1 MEYSRPKT
9 PSVEKSENLKWRA
22 PIYFQNIHGGV
33 FDFTPITFILPN
45 EYNKFVDA
53 FTAEQREHAMAR
65 YQEEQENM
73 AENKPK
79 RRGIWICKPS
89 DLSRGR
95 KIFLLRSLKDLSY
108 DCQMIAQRYIERP
121 FLIGGYKWDLRI
133 YVLMVGGVD
142 LRFYLFKEGLVRFST
157 EKYTLG
163 SFSNKFMHLTN
174 SSINKY
180 SPALHTVKNIVGSGA
195 KWTFAALNK
204 HLRVSWPDSR
214 RMGWMTSHCGLGSET
229 CSFWLWLEYSLKY
242 PGIDWLHLVTITAS
256 SYLDSI
262 FLLIKIW
269 SHGYLRSMPPLR
281 LQSME
286 LWMSR
291 LNLS

>member
-1 MEYSRPKT
+1 M
-9 PSVEKSENLKWRA
+9 
-22 PIYFQNIHGGV
+22 
-33 FDFTPITFILPN
+33 
-45 EYNKFVDA
+45 DA
-53 FTAEQREHAMAR
+53 FTAEQREHAIAK
-65 YQEEQENM
+65 YQEEHEKSGDM
-73 AENKPK
+73 GGSGDTKTK

-95 KIFLLRSLKDLSY
+95 KIFLLRSLQDLSY

-142 LRFYLFKEGLVRFST
+142 LRFFLFKEGLVRFST

-163 SFSNKFMHLTN
+163 SFGNKFMHLTN

-204 HLRVSWPDSR
+204 HLRVRKSEYR
-214 RMGWMTSHCGLGSET
+214 IMGLMSYHSG
-229 CSFWLWLEYSLKY
+229 LKY
-242 PGIDWLHLVTITAS
+242 A
-256 SYLDSI
+256 
-262 FLLIKIW
+262 
-269 SHGYLRSMPPLR
+269 MC
-281 LQSME
+281 
-286 LWMSR
+286 
-291 LNLS
+291 